1 MTDISIIQQQDSAP
15 QKTGKIPSLVE
26 STKMPDVVLNN
37 NNGFQHRIDW
47 SKNICVV
54 DLSYL
59 TYTRFFGVRDWYTRA
74 FPEKQI
80 PADHDWTADTDFMA
94 KFYSLFTKKLFA
106 VCRQKLV
113 PTSNIV
119 FAIDCRHTDNW
130 RVLATQSYKETRKD
144 SHAKNNFSNFDIFPY
159 IRRAV
164 IAPLQREFGNLVL
177 KHNNLEADDMVALF
191 IRAARE
197 RHMPTNPGCHIYIMA
212 NDRDYIQICDAF
224 VHLIDLNDKPI
235 SDQIF
240 APGTGMDARK
250 FLLRKILCGDVSD
263 NIAGCYFNKD
273 FLVKHGVVC
282 KRPQLK
288 ASDKVL
294 AVLFANPASYAEL
307 DQLLV
312 LTNAYHSSIIPGDIS
327 TNNNAP
333 ATETRIQTPEY
344 PDNLKSSLSILKDE
358 LFVNNARLVD
368 FANIPTCYANEVY
381 TWMQKSNI

>member
-1 MTDISIIQQQDSAP
+1 MTD
-15 QKTGKIPSLVE
+15 QKTQKINKIPTVE
-26 STKMPDVVLNN
+26 EAAQMPDVILNN
-37 NNGFQHRIDW
+37 TDGFQHKINW

-59 TYTRFFGVRDWYTRA
+59 TYARFFGVQNWYKRA
-74 FPEKQI
+74 FADKQI
-80 PADHDWTADTDFMA
+80 PDDHDWTADTDFMP
-94 KFYSLFTKKLFA
+94 KFYALFLKKLFA

-130 RVLATQSYKETRKD
+130 RVQATQSYKETRKE
-144 SHAKNNFSNFDIFPY
+144 SHEKNNFSNFDIFPY

-177 KHNNLEADDMVALF
+177 KHNNLEADDMIALF
-191 IRAARE
+191 VRATRE
-197 RHMPTNPGCHIYIMA
+197 RHMPNNPGCHIYIMA

-235 SDQIF
+235 SDHIF

-250 FLLRKILCGDVSD
+250 FLLRKILCGDISD

-273 FLVKHGVVC
+273 FLVKYGVVC

-288 ASDKVL
+288 ASDKIL

-307 DQLLV
+307 DQLLTV
-312 LTNAYHSSIIPGDIS
+312 VNNYHSSATLIVQDSNKDINNQQPGQQPGQQSLDG
-327 TNNNAP
+327 
-333 ATETRIQTPEY
+333 Y
-344 PDNLKSSLSILKDE
+344 PDNLKTALSIFKDD
-358 LFVNNARLVD
+358 LFVSNARLVD
-368 FANIPTCYANEVY
+368 FVNIPVKYATEVQ
-381 TWMQKSNI
+381 TWMVQVNI

>member
-1 MTDISIIQQQDSAP
+1 MS
-15 QKTGKIPSLVE
+15 
-26 STKMPDVVLNN
+26 
-37 NNGFQHRIDW
+37 
-47 SKNICVV
+47 
-54 DLSYL
+54 
-59 TYTRFFGVRDWYTRA
+59 
-74 FPEKQI
+74 
-80 PADHDWTADTDFMA
+80 
-94 KFYSLFTKKLFA
+94 KFYALFTKKLFA

-113 PTSNIV
+113 ATSNIV
-119 FAIDCRHTDNW
+119 FAIDCRHNDNW
-130 RVLATQSYKETRKD
+130 RVLAKQSYKEIRKD

-191 IRAARE
+191 VRAARE

-273 FLVKHGVVC
+273 FLVKYGVIC
-282 KRPQLK
+282 KRPYLK

-307 DQLLV
+307 DRILV
-312 LTNAYHSSIIPGDIS
+312 TVNNYHSSTPLIQDSNQSLDVGEQLIPLQNLQI
-327 TNNNAP
+327 NH
-333 ATETRIQTPEY
+333 
-344 PDNLKSSLSILKDE
+344 PDNIKTALSVFKDD
-358 LFVNNARLVD
+358 LFVSNARLVD
-368 FANIPTCYANEVY
+368 FANIPVRYTAEVQ
-381 TWMQKSNI
+381 TWMQQSNI

>member
-1 MTDISIIQQQDSAP
+1 MTDTLA
-15 QKTGKIPSLVE
+15 QKNKIPTLE
-26 STKMPDVVLNN
+26 EAAQMPDVILNN
-37 NNGFQHRIDW
+37 TDGFQHRIDW
-47 SKNICVV
+47 NKNICVV

-59 TYTRFFGVRDWYTRA
+59 TYTRFFGVRDWYQRA
-74 FPEKQI
+74 FADKQI
-80 PADHDWTADTDFMA
+80 ATDHNWTADTDFMA
-94 KFYSLFTKKLFA
+94 KFYALFTKKLFA

-119 FAIDCRHTDNW
+119 FAIDCRHNDNW

-191 IRAARE
+191 VRAARE
-197 RHMPTNPGCHIYIMA
+197 RHMPANPGCHIYIMA

-250 FLLRKILCGDVSD
+250 FLLRKILCGDTSD

-294 AVLFANPASYAEL
+294 AALFSNPTSFAEL
-307 DQLLV
+307 DRILAV
-312 LTNAYHSSIIPGDIS
+312 VNNYHSS
-327 TNNNAP
+327 
-333 ATETRIQTPEY
+333 ATPSVNDSNQQPSQPEY
-344 PDNLKSSLSILKDE
+344 PDNLKTALAVFKDD
-358 LFVNNARLVD
+358 LFVSNARLVD
-368 FANIPTCYANEVY
+368 FANIPVKYATEVQM
-381 TWMQKSNI
+381 WMQHANI

>member
-1 MTDISIIQQQDSAP
+1 MTHKRPIEMTATTNS
-15 QKTGKIPSLVE
+15 KIPTLEVSQG
-26 STKMPDVVLNN
+26 MPDVILNN
-37 NNGFQHRIDW
+37 TDGFQHKIDW
-47 SKNICVV
+47 TKNLCVV

-59 TYTRFFGVRDWYTRA
+59 TYTRFFGVRDWYQRA

-80 PADHDWTADTDFMA
+80 PADHDWTADSDFMA
-94 KFYSLFTKKLFA
+94 KFYSLFLKKLFA

-119 FAIDCRHTDNW
+119 FAIDCRHNDNW

-164 IAPLQREFGNLVL
+164 VAPLQREFGNLVL

-197 RHMPTNPGCHIYIMA
+197 RHMPANPGCHIYILA

-273 FLVKHGVVC
+273 FLVKYGVVC

-294 AVLFANPASYAEL
+294 SVLFANPVSYAEL
-307 DQLLV
+307 VRLLA
-312 LTNAYHSSIIPGDIS
+312 LTNNYHSGAQQVGGGLTKPAAI
-327 TNNNAP
+327 TNNNYG
-333 ATETRIQTPEY
+333 EE
-344 PDNLKSSLSILKDE
+344 LKQALGILKDE
-358 LFVNNARLVD
+358 LFVANARLVD
-368 FANIPTCYANEVY
+368 FANIPTKYANEVNA
-381 TWMQKSNI
+381 WMSAANI

>member
-1 MTDISIIQQQDSAP
+1 MATSNS
-15 QKTGKIPSLVE
+15 KIPTLEVSAQ
-26 STKMPDVVLNN
+26 MPDVILNN
-37 NNGFQHRIDW
+37 TDGFQHKIDW
-47 SKNICVV
+47 SKNLCVV

-59 TYTRFFGVRDWYTRA
+59 TYTRFFGVRDWYKRA

-80 PADHDWTADTDFMA
+80 PADHDWTADADFMA
-94 KFYSLFTKKLFA
+94 KFYSLFLKKLFA

-119 FAIDCRHTDNW
+119 FAIDCRHNDNW

-191 IRAARE
+191 VRAAKS

-273 FLVKHGVVC
+273 FLVKYGVVC

-294 AVLFANPASYAEL
+294 AVLFANPASYVEL
-307 DQLLV
+307 DRLLV
-312 LTNAYHSSIIPGDIS
+312 LTNNYHSGASVVDGSPTATTLATEPI
-327 TNNNAP
+327 NNNYGD
-333 ATETRIQTPEY
+333 E
-344 PDNLKSSLSILKDE
+344 LKQALGVLKDE
-358 LFVNNARLVD
+358 LFVGNARLVD
-368 FANIPTCYANEVY
+368 FANIPVKYANEVQ
-381 TWMQKSNI
+381 TWMLVANI

>member
-1 MTDISIIQQQDSAP
+1 MSSSS
-15 QKTGKIPSLVE
+15 KIPTLE
-26 STKMPDVVLNN
+26 EATQMPDVILNN
-37 NNGFQHRIDW
+37 TDGFQHRIDW

-59 TYTRFFGVRDWYTRA
+59 TYTRFFGVRDWYIRA
-74 FPEKQI
+74 FPEKEI
-80 PADHDWTADTDFMA
+80 PADHNWTADTEFMA

-113 PTSNIV
+113 PSTNIV
-119 FAIDCRHTDNW
+119 FAVDCRHNDNW

-164 IAPLQREFGNLVL
+164 IAPMQREFGNLVL

-191 IRAARE
+191 VRAARE

-240 APGTGMDARK
+240 APETGMNARK

-273 FLVKHGVVC
+273 FLVKYGVNC
-282 KRPQLK
+282 KRPHLK

-294 AVLFANPASYAEL
+294 AVLFANPESYADL
-307 DQLLV
+307 DRLLV
-312 LTNAYHSSIIPGDIS
+312 VTNAYHSRLVPI
-327 TNNNAP
+327 AP
-333 ATETRIQTPEY
+333 EPAPEPASEPAHEPVFTQPSSY
-344 PDNLKSSLSILKDE
+344 SDDLKSSLAILKDD
-358 LFVNNARLVD
+358 LFVANARLVD
-368 FANIPTCYANEVY
+368 FANIPRGYTNQVL
-381 TWMQKSNI
+381 TWMTTVNI

>member
-1 MTDISIIQQQDSAP
+1 MSSSS
-15 QKTGKIPSLVE
+15 KIPTLE
-26 STKMPDVVLNN
+26 EAAQMPDVILNN
-37 NNGFQHRIDW
+37 TDGFQHRIDW

-74 FPEKQI
+74 FPEKEI
-80 PADHDWTADTDFMA
+80 PADHNWTADTEFMA

-113 PTSNIV
+113 PSTNIV
-119 FAIDCRHTDNW
+119 FAVDCRHNDNW

-164 IAPLQREFGNLVL
+164 IAPMQREFGNLVL

-191 IRAARE
+191 VRAARE
-197 RHMPTNPGCHIYIMA
+197 RHMPANPGCHIYIMA

-240 APGTGMDARK
+240 APETGMNARK

-273 FLVKHGVVC
+273 FLVKYGVNC
-282 KRPQLK
+282 KRPYLK

-294 AVLFANPASYAEL
+294 AVLFANPESYADL
-307 DQLLV
+307 DRLLV
-312 LTNAYHSSIIPGDIS
+312 VTNAYHSRLVPI
-327 TNNNAP
+327 AP
-333 ATETRIQTPEY
+333 EQASEPASEPAPEPASEPAPEPVFTQPSSY
-344 PDNLKSSLSILKDE
+344 SDDLKSSLAILKDN
-358 LFVNNARLVD
+358 LFVANARLVD
-368 FANIPTCYANEVY
+368 FANIPRGYTNQVL
-381 TWMQKSNI
+381 TWMTTVNI

>member
-1 MTDISIIQQQDSAP
+1 MSTSS
-15 QKTGKIPSLVE
+15 KIPTLNE
-26 STKMPDVVLNN
+26 SAQMADVILNN
-37 NNGFQHRIDW
+37 TGGFQHKIDW

-54 DLSYL
+54 DLSYM
-59 TYTRFFGVRDWYTRA
+59 TYTRFFGVRDWYQRA
-74 FPEKQI
+74 YPEKQI
-80 PADHDWTADTDFMA
+80 PPDHDWTADNDFMD

-113 PTSNIV
+113 PTTNIV
-119 FAIDCRHTDNW
+119 FAIDCRHCDNW
-130 RVLATQSYKETRKD
+130 RVLATQSYKETRKE

-197 RHMPTNPGCHIYIMA
+197 RHMPSNPGCHIYIMA

-240 APGTGMDARK
+240 GPGTGMDARK

-273 FLVKHGVVC
+273 FLVKYGVVC

-294 AVLFANPASYAEL
+294 AVLFANPESYSIL
-307 DQLLV
+307 DRLLKLV
-312 LTNAYHSSIIPGDIS
+312 NGYHSNLPIKTMPDAAALGPVTQVSLPNP
-327 TNNNAP
+327 T
-333 ATETRIQTPEY
+333 Y
-344 PDNLKSSLSILKDE
+344 PDDLKAALGILKDD
-358 LFVNNARLVD
+358 LFVPNAKLVD
-368 FANIPTCYANEVY
+368 FANIPVGYVNEVQ
-381 TWMQKSNI
+381 TWMLAANI

>member
-1 MTDISIIQQQDSAP
+1 MA
-15 QKTGKIPSLVE
+15 KTNSKIPTLEASQE
-26 STKMPDVVLNN
+26 MPDVILNN
-37 NNGFQHRIDW
+37 TCGFQHKIDW

-74 FPEKQI
+74 YPEKQI
-80 PADHDWTADTDFMA
+80 SADHDWTADSDFMD
-94 KFYSLFTKKLFA
+94 KFYSLFLKKLFA

-191 IRAARE
+191 VRATRE
-197 RHMPTNPGCHIYIMA
+197 RHMTSNPGCHIYIMA

-263 NIAGCYFNKD
+263 NISGCYFNKD
-273 FLVKHGVVC
+273 FLVKYGVVC

-294 AVLFANPASYAEL
+294 AALFSNPASYAEL
-307 DQLLV
+307 ERLLV
-312 LTNAYHSSIIPGDIS
+312 LTNSYHFSQAIQLGSIRSSDINS
-327 TNNNAP
+327 
-333 ATETRIQTPEY
+333 ATEIPNPIQQPPVVIGSV
-344 PDNLKSSLSILKDE
+344 PDELRLALGILKDD
-358 LFVNNARLVD
+358 LFISNARLVD
-368 FANIPTCYANEVY
+368 FANIPQEYANEVN
-381 TWMQKSNI
+381 TWMLSANI